1 MTGIEALLPVRSDE
15 PRPSAGR
22 RAAAAAGLLAAAGAL
37 ALLVAELVNSP
48 LRVGLAL
55 IALCAALMAAW
66 TALVNH
72 GARRVLAGVL
82 AVVALVGL
90 VALFDLR
97 SIVRISLVVGLVLVS
112 AAAARVALA
121 RDLAPPG
128 SAAARPAPRNTA
140 SS

>member
-1 MTGIEALLPVRSDE
+1 
-15 PRPSAGR
+15 
-22 RAAAAAGLLAAAGAL
+22 
-37 ALLVAELVNSP
+37 
-48 LRVGLAL
+48 VGLAL
-55 IALCAALMAAW
+55 IALCVALMAAW

-97 SIVRISLVVGLVLVS
+97 SIVRISLVFGLVLVS

-128 SAAARPAPRNTA
+128 SAAARSAPRNTA